1 MDYANG
7 QIYKIVNNVDD
18 KIYVGSTCTILAKR
32 KVQHKAKAKIYPDR
46 TLYAHCNV
54 VGWTNVQIILVEAFP
69 CANKQELQQRER
81 YWIDQLKPVLNVSIP
96 TRTRQEHYL
105 DNKDKTLADRKIEYQ
120 QNKQKILDRV
130 NAYQIANRDEISQ
143 KRKERYRKNKEA
155 KLINNV

>member
-105 DNKDKTLADRKIEYQ
+105 DNK
-120 QNKQKILDRV
+120 V